1 MNGSK
6 RISCCAIVG
15 TLLAIIATR
24 SQAEPVF
31 SANDGLAD
39 PASAAEQPPAE
50 AEAGAHDICRCVGDG
65 GSPAVRKIEDVLGL
79 PLASPGLD
87 FVDTPL
93 EEIVSALQDAYKI
106 PVQLDR
112 PALDEIGLDSSEPVT
127 ISLNNVSL
135 RSAMRLML
143 EQLQLTYM
151 IRDEVLMITTRDA
164 AEKRLTT
171 CVYDVRGIADV
182 TGKSIDFDSL
192 IDTIVSCIE
201 TESWAENG
209 GGEAQIRPVNP
220 GLLVISQAQSVHEEI
235 RALLETL
242 RDLRGKRAGAAEVA
256 AIEPASGLDEVQTR
270 SYVLQISQPG
280 DTEKVRK
287 EIYDL
292 IVNAIPDE
300 KWTGRLDDGQ
310 PVVLSVLPDRVVLRH
325 TAAVHDEVQ
334 ALLVDSGVAAPIPA
348 AKGETAG
355 RGEGEGGGFFQ
366 VDRDRN
372 D

>member
-1 MNGSK
+1 M
-6 RISCCAIVG
+6 
-15 TLLAIIATR
+15 LLAFISTR
-24 SQAEPVF
+24 SRAEPVF

-39 PASAAEQPPAE
+39 PAAAVELPPTE
-50 AEAGAHDICRCVGDG
+50 AEAAADDICRCVGDAA
-65 GSPAVRKIEDVLGL
+65 SPAVSKIERVLGR

-93 EEIVSALQDAYKI
+93 EEVVSALQDAHGI
-106 PVQLDR
+106 PIKLDR
-112 PALDEIGLDSSEPVT
+112 PAMDEMAMDPSEPVT

-135 RSAMRLML
+135 RSALRLML

-164 AEKRLTT
+164 AQKRLTT
-171 CVYDVRGIADV
+171 CVYDVRGIVDI
-182 TGKSIDFDSL
+182 TGKSIDYDSL

-220 GLLVISQAQSVHEEI
+220 GLLVISHVQSVHEEI

-242 RDLRGKRAGAAEVA
+242 RDLRGKRAAAGEAA
-256 AIEPASGLDEVQTR
+256 AIEPASGLDEVLTR
-270 SYVLQISQPG
+270 SYVLQFSQPG

-300 KWTGRLDDGQ
+300 KWAGRLDDGR

-325 TAAVHDEVQ
+325 KSVVHDEVQ
-334 ALLVDSGVAAPIPA
+334 ALLVDSGVAAPLPA

-355 RGEGEGGGFFQ
+355 RVEGGGGGFFQ
-366 VDRDRN
+366 VDRERN